1 MMHQRTYL
9 RARRRIVYVVVG
21 FLSLLIG
28 CLVIFP
34 IFYAFCTSFMS
45 ASELTSWPPKLL
57 PERFT
62 YLDNYRAVLTKTK
75 MPRFMFNSLV
85 LAGGG
90 TLLRLVTASLAAF
103 SFSFYEYRGRNALF
117 FLILGSMM
125 SPGDAVVISNYVN
138 VSRMGLMDTYLG
150 LIVVYGVSA
159 TNVFMMR
166 QYMRTLPTALRDASL
181 IDGCSDMRFFLH
193 VVLPCA
199 TPVLFSV
206 GISSFVNL
214 WNAYI
219 WPLLI
224 TNREE
229 MRVVQVGVTMLST
242 EDDPAYGRVMAA
254 VSLIL
259 VPSILVFVLFQRRI
273 VSGITTGSVMG

>member
-1 MMHQRTYL
+1 
-9 RARRRIVYVVVG
+9 YVVVG

-125 SPGDAVVISNYVN
+125 IPGDAVVISNYVN

-159 TNVFMMR
+159 TNVFM
-166 QYMRTLPTALRDASL
+166 
-181 IDGCSDMRFFLH
+181 
-193 VVLPCA
+193 
-199 TPVLFSV
+199 
-206 GISSFVNL
+206 
-214 WNAYI
+214 
-219 WPLLI
+219 
-224 TNREE
+224 
-229 MRVVQVGVTMLST
+229 
-242 EDDPAYGRVMAA
+242 
-254 VSLIL
+254 
-259 VPSILVFVLFQRRI
+259 
-273 VSGITTGSVMG
+273 